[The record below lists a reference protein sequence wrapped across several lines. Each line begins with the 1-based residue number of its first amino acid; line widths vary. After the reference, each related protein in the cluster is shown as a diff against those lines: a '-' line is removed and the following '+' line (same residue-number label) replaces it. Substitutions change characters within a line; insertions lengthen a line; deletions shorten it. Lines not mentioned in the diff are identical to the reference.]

1 MQPLASGLTD
11 ENAANRQAAAYG
23 VGVAAQKGGAPW
35 SDFVAASIPSLFQ
48 VTQHPHSRTE
58 EHVFATENAS
68 ASIAKILHYNASK
81 VQGAQDIVVTWIET
95 LPIIYDE
102 EAAPYAYS
110 FIAQLIDQYVLST
123 S

>member
-1 MQPLASGLTD
+1 MQPLAAGLQD

-23 VGVAAQKGGAPW
+23 VGVAAQKGGAAW

-48 VTQHPHSRTE
+48 VTQHPQNRTE

-68 ASIAKILHYNASK
+68 ASISKILHFNSSK
-81 VQGAQDIVVTWIET
+81 VPNPQEVVTNWLGT
-95 LPIIYDE
+95 LPIIFDE

-110 FIAQLIDQYVLST
+110 FLAQLIDQ
-123 S
+123 